1 MLLYHV
7 TDGESA
13 RKALAEGF
21 RDSEVLHD
29 NAEVCI
35 GVWLSD
41 RCLEGEDDVGPRQGP
56 LPDHA
61 VIVELDDDLVGAY
74 ERPAPEKPYREFCAP
89 AALVNE
95 GVREVVA
102 IVDVDLN
109 LRRRAGEPL
118 SEP

>member
-1 MLLYHV
+1 VRLYHV
-7 TDGESA
+7 TDRESA
-13 RKALAEGF
+13 QKALAEGF
-21 RDSEVLHD
+21 HDSEVLHD
-29 NAEVCI
+29 DAEICI

-61 VIVELDDDLVGAY
+61 VIVELDDDVVEAY
-74 ERPAPEKPYREFCAP
+74 ERPAPEKPYREFCVP

-95 GVREVVA
+95 AGRDVVP
-102 IVDVDLN
+102 IVDVELN